1 MKRAAVALRAM
12 LAGFG
17 RAVGVEGTFLIAG
30 TCCLAVA
37 SSYISAAGPWF
48 VVGAASMLAG
58 IALALPTRKG

>member
-1 MKRAAVALRAM
+1 VALRA
-12 LAGFG
+12 LVVAF
-17 RAVGVEGTFLIAG
+17 AATVGPEGTFLVAG

-48 VVGAASMLAG
+48 VVGAISLLVS